1 MTYPVGPVSGRL
13 QTDGTLRGRL
23 SSQGGL
29 SGGLSIGTT
38 SAFPAYEGPYE
49 VTPTLEMQ
57 ALGTQGKL
65 MQHNVTVHE
74 IPVTRTSNPY
84 DGITVL
90 IG

>member
-1 MTYPVGPVSGRL
+1 MAYPIGPVKGKLTS
-13 QTDGTLRGRL
+13 DGTLHGRL
-23 SSQGGL
+23 SGGGTL
-29 SGGLSIGTT
+29 SGGLSVGTAG
-38 SAFPAYEGPYE
+38 SAPAYDGPYE

>member
-1 MTYPVGPVSGRL
+1 MAYPVGPVSGRL

-23 SSQGGL
+23 SGDGGL
-29 SGGLSIGTT
+29 SGNLSIGSTG
-38 SAFPAYEGPYE
+38 SAPAYEGPYD

-57 ALGTQGKL
+57 ALGTQGKY
-65 MQHNVTVHE
+65 MQHNVTVRE
-74 IPVTRTSNPY
+74 IPVTRTTNPY